1 MSYLVRKVGFA
12 LAVLA
17 LISAVLISS
26 AQDISTPTPNAAP
39 TNSVFEPRLQSDLSV
54 LTGNVQRP
62 NGLTYLDGMLY
73 IACTGDNTIYETN
86 SVTGSTRTYIWGVM
100 NAHTLFAERDSND
113 VLTLWIPDYQSNA
126 LTRIRRG
133 SLQTV
138 VRNLDSPWG
147 ITDIDSEHFLVTS
160 LRSNTVEQ
168 IDRDGQRQVII
179 EGLAAP
185 TGIDTDGTYVYVA
198 NNGSARRAIEYYV
211 LDNLDDSE
219 SVGQRLV
226 SGIQNPTGIQ
236 LASDGNLYFAYSLGT
251 RGVVGRVDPETCR
264 ENGGCGNDQVEIVL
278 YTELA
283 APLAG
288 LTITPDM
295 RLFVHTMFSPEIF
308 WTQL

>member
-1 MSYLVRKVGFA
+1 M
-12 LAVLA
+12 
-17 LISAVLISS
+17 
-26 AQDISTPTPNAAP
+26 
-39 TNSVFEPRLQSDLSV
+39 QSDLNV

-73 IACTGDNTIYETN
+73 ISCTGDNTIYETN
-86 SVTGSTRTYIWGVM
+86 AATGSTRTYLWGVM
-100 NAHTLFAERDSND
+100 NAHTLIAERDESRE
-113 VLTLWIPDYQSNA
+113 LTLWIPDYQSNA
-126 LTRIRRG
+126 LVRIRRG
-133 SLQTV
+133 SLQTI
-138 VRNLDSPWG
+138 VRNLQSPWG
-147 ITDIDSEHFLVTS
+147 IVDVSSAYFLVTS
-160 LRSNTVEQ
+160 LRSNTVER
-168 IDRDGQRQVII
+168 IDRDGRRQVWI

-185 TGIDTDGTYVYVA
+185 TGIDSDGVYVYVA
-198 NNGSARRAIEYYV
+198 NNGSARRAIEYYA
-211 LDNLDDSE
+211 LEALEAGDYE
-219 SVGQRLV
+219 GRRLV

-251 RGVVGRVDPETCR
+251 RGVVGRVDPEACR

-295 RLFVHTMFSPEIF
+295 RLFVHTMYSPEIF

>member
-1 MSYLVRKVGFA
+1 MSFLLRKVS
-12 LAVLA
+12 LA
-17 LISAVLISS
+17 LTLFSFVSAVFISS
-26 AQDISTPTPNAAP
+26 AQDISTPIPTAERSSTP
-39 TNSVFEPRLQSDLSV
+39 FEPRLQSDLNV

-73 IACTGDNTIYETN
+73 ISCTGDNTIYETDA
-86 SVTGSTRTYIWGVM
+86 VTGTTRTYLWGIM
-100 NAHTLFAERDSND
+100 NAHTLFAERDEND
-113 VLTLWIPDYQSNA
+113 VLTLWIPDYQSNTLA
-126 LTRIRRG
+126 RIRRG
-133 SLQTV
+133 NIQTV
-138 VRNLDSPWG
+138 VRNLNTPWG
-147 ITDIDSEHFLVTS
+147 ITDLDAESFLVTS

-168 IDRDGQRQVII
+168 ITRDGQRQVII

-198 NNGSARRAIEYYV
+198 NNGSARRAIEYYT
-211 LDNLDDSE
+211 LDDLDSDE

>member
-1 MSYLVRKVGFA
+1 MSNLLKRVGLAFA
-12 LAVLA
+12 VFVC
-17 LISAVLISS
+17 ISAVFMSS
-26 AQDISTPTPNAAP
+26 AQDIATPTPPAER
-39 TNSVFEPRLQSDLSV
+39 SSLLFEPRLQSDLNV

-86 SVTGSTRTYIWGVM
+86 AITGSTRTYIWGVM
-100 NAHTLFAERDSND
+100 NAHTLVAERDNND
-113 VLTLWIPDYQSNA
+113 LLTLWIPDYQSNT
-126 LTRIRRG
+126 LTRISRG
-133 SLQTV
+133 NVQAV

-147 ITDIDSEHFLVTS
+147 ITDVNSDYFLVTS
-160 LRSNTVEQ
+160 LRSNTVER
-168 IDRDGQRQVII
+168 IERDGQRQVMI

-185 TGIDTDGTYVYVA
+185 TGIDSDGTYVYVA
-198 NNGSARRAIEYYV
+198 NNGSARRAIEYYS
-211 LDNLDDSE
+211 LDDLASGE
-219 SVGQRLV
+219 SSGQRLV
-226 SGIQNPTGIQ
+226 SGVQNPTGVQ

-251 RGVVGRVDPETCR
+251 RGVVGRVNPDRCR

-295 RLFVHTMFSPEIF
+295 RLFVHTMFSPDIF